1 MDVYASL
8 GAPCPAD
15 ELFVF
20 VEDLGQYPSWV
31 DLVHRAEPIAAA
43 TEEGDARPLWQ
54 VELRA
59 RLGPL
64 ARSKRLRM
72 QRTAHDAAE
81 HVVVFERHEIDGRR
95 HSPWVLR
102 AEVAD
107 TADGCA
113 LQMHLHYGGG
123 LWTGGVLERTLADQ
137 ITNGRE
143 RLLARVRST
152 H

>member
-1 MDVYASL
+1 MDVRASL
-8 GAPCPAD
+8 EAPCAPDA
-15 ELFVF
+15 LFAF
-20 VEDLGQYPSWV
+20 VDDLTKYPGWV
-31 DLVHRAEPIAAA
+31 DLVHRAEPIAGA
-43 TEEGDARPLWQ
+43 DAEWQ

-64 ARSKRLRM
+64 ARSKQLRM
-72 QRTAHDAAE
+72 RRTVLDPVGHE
-81 HVVVFERHEIDGRR
+81 VVFERHETDGRR

-102 AEVAD
+102 ATVEP
-107 TADGCA
+107 TAQGSS

-143 RLLARVRST
+143 RLLALVRST

>member
-1 MDVYASL
+1 MDVHASL
-8 GAPCPAD
+8 EAPCDPD
-15 ELFVF
+15 RLFAF
-20 VEDLGQYPSWV
+20 VDDLSRYPSWV
-31 DLVHRAEPIAAA
+31 DLVHRAEPVA
-43 TEEGDARPLWQ
+43 TDEWQ

-59 RLGPL
+59 RIGPL

-72 QRTAHDAAE
+72 RRTTLDPARRVA
-81 HVVVFERHEIDGRR
+81 VFERHEVDGRK

-102 AEVAD
+102 AEVSG
-107 TADGCA
+107 DGGDGGGQA
-113 LQMHLHYGGG
+113 SLRMHLHYGGA

-143 RLLARVRST
+143 RLLQLVRST

>member
-1 MDVYASL
+1 MDVFASL
-8 GAPCPAD
+8 EAPCPAD

-20 VEDLGQYPSWV
+20 VDDLGQYPSWV
-31 DLVHRAEPIAAA
+31 DLVHRAEPIAEDTGAGEA
-43 TEEGDARPLWQ
+43 GPLWL

-72 QRTAHDAAE
+72 CRTVHDPAG
-81 HVVVFERHEIDGRR
+81 HIVVFERREIDGRR

-102 AEVAD
+102 AEVTD
-107 TADGCA
+107 TVDGCA
-113 LQMHLHYGGG
+113 LRMHLHYGGG

-143 RLLARVRST
+143 RLLAQVHST
-152 H
+152 R